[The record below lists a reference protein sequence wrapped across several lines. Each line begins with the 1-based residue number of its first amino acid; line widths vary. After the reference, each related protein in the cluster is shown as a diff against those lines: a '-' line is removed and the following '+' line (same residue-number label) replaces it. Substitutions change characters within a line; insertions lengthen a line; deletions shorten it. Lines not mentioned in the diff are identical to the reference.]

1 MSPKNKTAEAKSWA
15 RFRANFD
22 GVHRYNRYLAVSARV
37 VRRSLKEEKRLQAER
52 RGEMDLRMAKWA
64 VRLQSRDSERCYK
77 LGLLNARRN
86 MRLMLQQNGK
96 QGEVKSVETLNQQA
110 MAEHAGQSSQ

>member
-1 MSPKNKTAEAKSWA
+1 
-15 RFRANFD
+15 
-22 GVHRYNRYLAVSARV
+22 
-37 VRRSLKEEKRLQAER
+37 
-52 RGEMDLRMAKWA
+52 
-64 VRLQSRDSERCYK
+64 
-77 LGLLNARRN
+77 